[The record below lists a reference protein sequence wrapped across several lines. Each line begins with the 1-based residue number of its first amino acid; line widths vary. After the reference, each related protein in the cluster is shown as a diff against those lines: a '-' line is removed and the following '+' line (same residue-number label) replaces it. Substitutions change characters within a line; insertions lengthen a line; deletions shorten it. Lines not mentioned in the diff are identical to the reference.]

1 MIYLEVDNYLYNMQN
16 KENKMITYN
25 KEIDE
30 EKLLNAINELEVL
43 YRIHIDWLARNDLDN
58 QEDVYI
64 GMVEGKKE
72 VLTDI
77 KKILDSLVEKS
88 EKLEQYNK
96 PKVVK

>member
-1 MIYLEVDNYLYNMQN
+1 
-16 KENKMITYN
+16 MITYN
-25 KEIDE
+25 KEIGE

-43 YRIHIDWLARNDLDN
+43 YRIHLDWVERNDLDS
-58 QEDVYI
+58 QEDAYI

-72 VLTDI
+72 VLADI
-77 KKILDSLVEKS
+77 KKILDSLVEKP